1 MPPVAMVRPK
11 FPNGSSRIRV
21 PVAANV
27 VRTDHSRRKMSIEML
42 SSLRD
47 DRVRVVSPDWSE
59 QDIAGMRAALAEA
72 ELAAD
77 AGEIPVGAVV
87 VVNGETIATG
97 HKRSITDN
105 DPSAHAEIIALR
117 GAALVQANY
126 RLNAATLYVTLE
138 PCVMCVGAI
147 VQARVGRVVFGAY
160 DDKAGAL
167 GSATDLS
174 DSRALNHRFEINGG
188 LLADESATLLKNFF
202 RTRR

>member
-1 MPPVAMVRPK
+1 
-11 FPNGSSRIRV
+11 
-21 PVAANV
+21 
-27 VRTDHSRRKMSIEML
+27 ML

-72 ELAAD
+72 EFAAG

-97 HKRSITDN
+97 RNRSITDN
-105 DPSAHAEIIALR
+105 DPSAHAEIVALR
-117 GAALVQANY
+117 GAALAQANY

-147 VQARVGRVVFGAY
+147 VQARVGRVIFGAY

-188 LLADESATLLKNFF
+188 LLADESAALLKNFF
-202 RTRR
+202 RSRR